1 MVKLLIG
8 NIDIKEALGYLP
20 DSEREFILNED
31 SITIGSVREL
41 QGKLALKGEK
51 SVLIL
56 GADRLTLEASNAL
69 LKTLEE
75 PRVGTNIV
83 LTSPSELSLLSTI
96 VSRCEVVRLNAVI
109 RLVAKPDSLSLTN
122 IDDWIVY
129 TRDCL
134 FKKKDSKY
142 LLALANLFSSKSDLQ
157 KPAIN
162 KKLVLE
168 NLSLKLF
175 NKISYGKSD

>member
-1 MVKLLIG
+1 MVKLLVG

-20 DSEREFILNED
+20 DSEREFILDED
-31 SITIGSVREL
+31 SIKIGSVREL

-51 SVLIL
+51 SVLIF
-56 GADRLTLEASNAL
+56 GADRLTPEASNAL

-75 PRVGTNIV
+75 PRIGTNIV
-83 LTSPSELSLLSTI
+83 LTSPSELSLLPTI
-96 VSRCEVVRLNAVI
+96 VSRCEVVRLNEGMVT
-109 RLVAKPDSLSLTN
+109 VAKPDSLSESN
-122 IDDWIVY
+122 IDDWIIY
-129 TRDCL
+129 ARDCL
-134 FKKKDSKY
+134 FNKKDSKY
-142 LLALANLFSSKSDLQ
+142 LLALENLFSSKSALG
-157 KPAIN
+157 KPAVS